1 MIVIES
7 IDYIGL
13 TVSNLD
19 NAIEFYKELFDF
31 EVVEKMS
38 NPGQAFIKVGEIVIG
53 LYEVEGYKNQKG
65 TKNHIS
71 LYVDE
76 EDFDDA
82 VDELHEKDIPIVFG
96 PENIRNGKSVIFV
109 DPDDNQIELRYPRVN
124 V

>member
-109 DPDDNQIELRYPRVN
+109 DPDDNQIELSYPRVN

>member
-1 MIVIES
+1 
-7 IDYIGL
+7 
-13 TVSNLD
+13 
-19 NAIEFYKELFDF
+19 
-31 EVVEKMS
+31 MS

-109 DPDDNQIELRYPRVN
+109 DPDDNQIELSYPRVN